1 MNSFEIEIKKLKKK
15 IKKLKKER
23 KDYKEMATSFAI
35 VGGISLWLNI
45 LLLVL

>member
-1 MNSFEIEIKKLKKK
+1 MKKK

-23 KDYKEMATSFAI
+23 KAYKSLAI
-35 VGGISLWLNI
+35 FYMVVGGLSLWLNI